1 MIWQEQYQHL
11 REALT
16 AVHEISEA
24 EAMAA
29 LVVEHVGK
37 KKFSQIKQEEV
48 VADEAV
54 QIEQI
59 LQQLLTHRPLQY
71 VLNEAWFYGLK
82 FEVNETVLIPRPET
96 EELVDWIVKEVRAKK
111 YEVRSKPRPTPS
123 PDGLTI
129 AGEPIQK
136 QNVRDTKQEVQT
148 EDSSYIV
155 HRTSYISIL
164 DIGTGSGCIPI
175 ALKKNLPEAEV
186 SAIDVCSEAL
196 HTATANAVNN
206 ETEINFQL
214 LDFLDESKWDQLSK
228 YNIIVSNPPYIKTT
242 EANTMSKHVLEFE
255 PHKALFVPDDDALL
269 FYRKIADFALQHLQA
284 NGAVYVEINQQ
295 LGKETVELFQQKG
308 FTVEL
313 RNDMSGNERMVKAS
327 L

>member
-1 MIWQEQYQHL
+1 MTWQEQYQHL

-37 KKFSQIKQEEV
+37 KKLYHLKQENIPAE
-48 VADEAV
+48 ETQ
-54 QIEQI
+54 QIDRI

-82 FEVNETVLIPRPET
+82 FEVNESVLIPRPET
-96 EELVDWIVKEVRAKK
+96 EELVDWIVKEVESGKWKMESEEK
-111 YEVRSKPRPTPS
+111 YTPRPTPS
-123 PDGLTI
+123 SDGSFI
-129 AGEPIQK
+129 AGEPPQM
-136 QNVRDTKQEVQT
+136 QRVT
-148 EDSSYIV
+148 
-155 HRTSYISIL
+155 HPSIL

-175 ALKKNLPEAEV
+175 ALKKNLPETEV

-196 HTATANAVNN
+196 HVAINNAVNN
-206 ETEINFQL
+206 EAEINFQL
-214 LDFLDESKWDQLSK
+214 LDFLDESKWSELGK
-228 YNIIVSNPPYIKTT
+228 YDVIVSNPPYIKTT
-242 EANTMSKHVLEFE
+242 EASTMSKHVLEFE
-255 PHKALFVPDDDALL
+255 PHKALFVPDEDALL
-269 FYRKIADFALQHLQA
+269 FYRKIADFALQHLQPS
-284 NGAVYVEINQQ
+284 GAVYAEINHQ

-313 RNDMSGNERMVKAS
+313 KKDMSGNERMVKAVRNC
-327 L
+327 

>member
-1 MIWQEQYQHL
+1 MTWQEQYQHL

-37 KKFSQIKQEEV
+37 KKLYHLKQENIPAEETQKI
-48 VADEAV
+48 DR
-54 QIEQI
+54 I
-59 LQQLLTHRPLQY
+59 LEQLLTHRPLQY

-82 FEVNETVLIPRPET
+82 FEVNESVLIPRPET
-96 EELVDWIVKEVRAKK
+96 EELVDWMIREVRNTK
-111 YEVRSKPRPTPS
+111 YEVQDSASLATNYS
-123 PDGLTI
+123 PLT
-129 AGEPIQK
+129 
-136 QNVRDTKQEVQT
+136 
-148 EDSSYIV
+148 
-155 HRTSYISIL
+155 IL

-175 ALKKNLPEAEV
+175 VIKKNLPEAEV

-196 HTATANAVNN
+196 NTATNNALNN

-214 LDFLDESKWDQLSK
+214 LDFLDESKWSELRK
-228 YNIIVSNPPYIKTT
+228 YDIIVSNPPYIKTT
-242 EANTMSKHVLEFE
+242 EANTMSKHVLNFE
-255 PHKALFVPDDDALL
+255 PHKALFVPDEDALL
-269 FYRKIADFALQHLQA
+269 FYRKIADFALQHLQS

-308 FTVEL
+308 FAVEL
-313 RNDMSGNERMVKAS
+313 RKDMNGNERMVKAGRNG
-327 L
+327 